1 MANTKKVRVG
11 LYGNNGHQL
20 NYLLKGHPLA
30 EVTACAH
37 YEVPADAP
45 GGASLTRHD
54 TLLAL
59 AMDPD
64 VDLIS
69 LCSPMRSTQVDD
81 AIVCLQNG
89 KHVYAEKPCALSE
102 RDLDRVLAEADAS
115 RRHFREMG
123 GSTCYSPY
131 PQMRDV
137 VRSGELGEIVQV
149 FVQKSYPWHGS
160 RPQDEAVDGGLTLQ
174 VGIHAARFTEHVT
187 GIRIS
192 ALDLLET
199 TQGNPVANGGSRMA
213 ATLQGRLENGALVVM
228 VVNYLNQSGHGVWGN
243 DHLRIF
249 GTEGFV
255 ESVDGGKRTAI
266 VIGESPSREL
276 PPLNKPRDHAD
287 DYFRFIL
294 ENAPMPMSLEE
305 ELHPLRVLLRVK
317 RFEGLPQRG

>member
-20 NYLLKGHPLA
+20 SYLLKGHPLA

-37 YEVPADAP
+37 YEVPSDAP
-45 GGASLTRHD
+45 GGASLARRD
-54 TLLAL
+54 NLLAL
-59 AMDPD
+59 ALDPN

-102 RDLDRVLAEADAS
+102 PDLDRVLAAADAS
-115 RRHFREMG
+115 RRHFREMAQ
-123 GSTCYSPY
+123 TAFDSPY
-131 PQMRDV
+131 VQMREV
-137 VRSGELGEIVQV
+137 VRSGELGEVVQV
-149 FVQKSYPWHGS
+149 FAQKSYPMHGG

-174 VGIHAARFTEHVT
+174 VGIHAARFVEHVA
-187 GIRIS
+187 GVRIC
-192 ALDLLET
+192 ALEMLET
-199 TQGNPVANGGSRMA
+199 THGNPVANGGLRVA
-213 ATLQGRLENGALVVM
+213 ATLQGRLENGGLAVMAL
-228 VVNYLNQSGHGVWGN
+228 NYLNPRGLGAWGN
-243 DHLRIF
+243 DHVRIF
-249 GTEGFV
+249 GTKGFV
-255 ESVDGGKRTAI
+255 ESVDGGTRTAC
-266 VIGESPSREL
+266 VIGEAAPREL
-276 PPLNKPRDHAD
+276 PALAKPQDHAD

-317 RFEGLPQRG
+317 RFGAAA